1 MPSKSDPFHY
11 PTGQP
16 VLANASLVFRPLIV
30 LICRKE
36 HSSLAEELN
45 HLRDSLL
52 RDTNRGM
59 DQQRVIDKMK
69 AERRETI
76 CMQAQQRQELEK
88 DLSDAE
94 KKVDGVA
101 N

>member
-1 MPSKSDPFHY
+1 MSWNFIGAKS
-11 PTGQP
+11 Q
-16 VLANASLVFRPLIV
+16 VLNCY

-36 HSSLAEELN
+36 HSSLTEELQ

-69 AERRETI
+69 VERRETI
-76 CMQAQQRQELEK
+76 CVQAQQRQELEK
-88 DLSDAE
+88 DLREAE
-94 KKVDGVA
+94 KKVNLD
-101 N
+101 NLC

>member
-1 MPSKSDPFHY
+1 MNIEGTKS
-11 PTGQP
+11 Q
-16 VLANASLVFRPLIV
+16 VLNFYLIY
-30 LICRKE
+30 RKE
-36 HSSLAEELN
+36 HSTQTEELQ

-76 CMQAQQRQELEK
+76 CVQAQQRQELEK
-88 DLSDAE
+88 DLHEAE
-94 KKVDGVA
+94 KKVNLGIL
-101 N
+101 